1 MLHNLKNGI
10 LGSPI
15 SFSPSSHDLQK
26 RVAEMEIQ
34 KEEIN
39 EDTKEINEK
48 SSMLANE
55 MKTKNKALKDVEK

>member
-1 MLHNLKNGI
+1 M
-10 LGSPI
+10 GSPI